1 MLSSWYLVVRG
12 DDPDIAALVDL
23 CASSSDH
30 SLAQEAGEWRLRSS
44 RVRSALSDEQSWPA
58 LCDLLGQ
65 LCDVA
70 ANARYSRVR
79 AVPGALGRTR
89 PDGGSDVFVHP
100 EPIRLRVQGF
110 PPPVA
115 VNGTIPEPRGVK
127 LLRLR
132 SSNEHLRLALHFL
145 NADLSW
151 FNLWKTFEP
160 IRDANGGPAGL
171 VARGWTSESDMDRF
185 RKTANTYAAVG
196 DAARHAMLA
205 VAPPPNP
212 MGLEQAEEY
221 VRAILTRWVDS
232 LA

>member
-12 DDPDIAALVDL
+12 DDPDIAALVDV

-44 RVRSALSDEQSWPA
+44 TVGSTLSHEEAWPA
-58 LCDLLGQ
+58 LGELLVQ
-65 LCDVA
+65 LSDVA
-70 ANARYSRVR
+70 ASSGYTRVR
-79 AVPGALGRTR
+79 AVPGVLGRMR
-89 PDGGSDVFVHP
+89 PDGSSDVFVHP
-100 EPIRLRVQGF
+100 EPIRLRVQAF
-110 PPPVA
+110 PPTVT
-115 VNGTIPEPRGVK
+115 VNGTIPEPMGVK
-127 LLRLR
+127 LLRLQA
-132 SSNEHLRLALHFL
+132 SNEHVRLALHFL

-151 FNLWKTFEP
+151 SNLWKAFEP
-160 IRDANGGPAGL
+160 IRDANGGSAGL
-171 VARGWTSESDMDRF
+171 VARGWTSESDMHRF

-196 DAARHAMLA
+196 DAARHALLA
-205 VAPPPNP
+205 VSPPPNP